1 VGVVDNSGLLR
12 KGTLVKREIYLGA
25 VALVVVVGLSA
36 CSSTQVRTPAP
47 TPTPTPTPSTVVTP
61 TPTPVPTLSLTP
73 TAAPTSTTLTGG
85 VICKLT
91 TAIGHT
97 PIVIT
102 APTKMDAGRIGKF
115 TLITNCGTIVIKTDG
130 VKAPATLTALTALA
144 KAKYFD
150 GSLCHR
156 LTTVGLFVLQCG
168 DPSATGTGG
177 PGFTFKDENLPT
189 NVANNYPAGTV
200 AMANSGPST
209 NGSQFFLVYANT
221 TLSPAY
227 TIWGQITSG
236 LSIIKAV
243 AAAGVKGGG
252 GDGSPAQ
259 TFAIE
264 KVIVS

>member
-1 VGVVDNSGLLR
+1 MKRGILLAAVGLMVV
-12 KGTLVKREIYLGA
+12 A
-25 VALVVVVGLSA
+25 GLSA
-36 CSSTQVRTPAP
+36 CSNTPTKTAAP
-47 TPTPTPTPSTVVTP
+47 TPTPTVSDTPTP

-73 TAAPTSTTLTGG
+73 TAEPTSVTLTGG
-85 VICKLT
+85 VVCKPT
-91 TAIGHT
+91 TAVGHA

-102 APTKMDAGRIGKF
+102 PPTKMDAGRIGKF
-115 TLITNCGTIVIKTDG
+115 TLITNCGTIVIQTEG
-130 VKAPATLTALTALA
+130 VKAPVTMTALTALA

-156 LTTVGLFVLQCG
+156 LTTQGLYVLQCG
-168 DPSATGTGG
+168 DPTATGSGG
-177 PGFTFKDENLPT
+177 PNFTFQDENLPK
-189 NVANNYPAGTV
+189 NVVNNYPAGTV

-221 TLSPAY
+221 TLAPSY

-236 LSIIKAV
+236 LGIVKAI

-252 GDGSPAQ
+252 SDGTPAQ
-259 TFAIE
+259 TIAIE

>member
-1 VGVVDNSGLLR
+1 
-12 KGTLVKREIYLGA
+12 VKRGTYLGTVVL
-25 VALVVVVGLSA
+25 VAVVGLSA
-36 CSSTQVRTPAP
+36 CSNTPARTPPP
-47 TPTPTPTPSTVVTP
+47 TPTQSVVVTP
-61 TPTPVPTLSLTP
+61 TPTVVPTLSLTP
-73 TAAPTSTTLTGG
+73 TAAPTSITLAGG
-85 VICKLT
+85 VVCKPT
-91 TAIGHT
+91 TAVGHT
-97 PIVIT
+97 PIVIKP
-102 APTKMDAGRIGKF
+102 PTKMDTGRIGKF
-115 TLITNCGTIVIKTDG
+115 TLITNCGTIIIRTDG
-130 VKAPATLTALTALA
+130 VKAQVTLTALTALA

-156 LTTVGLFVLQCG
+156 LTTAGLYVLQCG

-177 PGFTFKDENLPT
+177 PGFTFQDENLPK
-189 NVANNYPAGTV
+189 NVANNYPAGSV

-236 LSIIKAV
+236 LNIIKAV

-252 GDGSPAQ
+252 GDGTPAQ

>member
-1 VGVVDNSGLLR
+1 M
-12 KGTLVKREIYLGA
+12 KRGIYLGA
-25 VALVVVVGLSA
+25 IALVAVVGLSA
-36 CSSTQVRTPAP
+36 CSNTPAS
-47 TPTPTPTPSTVVTP
+47 TPTPTPSEVVTP
-61 TPTPVPTLSLTP
+61 TPTAIPTLSLTP
-73 TAAPTSTTLTGG
+73 TATPTSTNLAGG
-85 VICKLT
+85 VVCKPT
-91 TAIGHT
+91 KAVGHT

-102 APTKMDAGRIGKF
+102 PPTKMDAGRIGKF
-115 TLITNCGTIVIKTDG
+115 TLITNCGTIVIRTDG
-130 VKAPATLTALTALA
+130 VKAPVTMTALTALA

-150 GSLCHR
+150 GTLCHR
-156 LTTVGLFVLQCG
+156 LTTLGLFVLQCG

-177 PGFTFKDENLPT
+177 PGFTFQDENLPK
-189 NVANNYPAGTV
+189 NVANNYPAGAV

-209 NGSQFFLVYANT
+209 NGSQFFLVYGDT

-252 GDGSPAQ
+252 GDGTPAQ

-264 KVIVS
+264 KVILS